1 MKKVAY
7 NIDYQFYHNSDLKL
21 QNRIENYCLRHDLEL
36 SDIAYYDEYLWY
48 KPILKR
54 VVKIGYAWI
63 NWGVNMEGKKE
74 IEKFMFTLDIIGLA
88 NIPLD
93 RDKNFDEF
101 ADLVKDALS
110 ECTVIASAEIR
121 SRRYARK
128 KAPKKYEVDIN
139 G

>member
-1 MKKVAY
+1 MK
-7 NIDYQFYHNSDLKL
+7 
-21 QNRIENYCLRHDLEL
+21 
-36 SDIAYYDEYLWY
+36 
-48 KPILKR
+48 
-54 VVKIGYAWI
+54 
-63 NWGVNMEGKKE
+63 GKKE

-101 ADLVKDALS
+101 ADLVKDALA
-110 ECTVIASAEIR
+110 ECSVIASAEIR